1 MSETLVCSHNNNNND
16 VLINHA
22 HIETLS
28 YPNMPDN
35 AGIRYVHMRILD
47 TSARHGIGA
56 DVWSGLNNGQTQAW
70 LGAGRQHE
78 PDAIMAAH

>member
-1 MSETLVCSHNNNNND
+1 
-16 VLINHA
+16 
-22 HIETLS
+22 
-28 YPNMPDN
+28 MPDN
-35 AGIRYVHMRILD
+35 AGIRYAYYMRILD
-47 TSARHGIGA
+47 LDTSTRHGIGA